1 MSRIAIAV
9 VAFLASA
16 TVASAQQIVEGP
28 SEPAVMTHGHAAI
41 KRAPDRAWITISTD
55 VRDAKPGDARQ
66 KSADIMTAVQ
76 NALKA
81 TGLPA
86 DAIRT
91 TAYSL
96 NPEMVS
102 TPATGAQIKGYSVF
116 NQIEVRVDDL
126 DKLSQVIDAAQGS
139 KQSGLSIS
147 GPRFDLKNREAV
159 EQDVLRVAVENALSR
174 AQAMATGARR
184 NLGAILRVDDLGVRT
199 ELPMARTMTMAKAGA
214 ETPITPGT
222 IEVTADVTVWVS
234 IR

>member
-9 VAFLASA
+9 VALLASA
-16 TVASAQQIVEGP
+16 SVASAQQVVVEGP
-28 SEPAVMTHGHAAI
+28 NEPAVITSGRASI
-41 KRAPDRAWITISTD
+41 KRAPDRALITISTD

-66 KSADIMTAVQ
+66 KSANIMTAVQ

-91 TAYSL
+91 TAYSM

-102 TPATGAQIKGYSVF
+102 TPSTGVQIRGYSVF

-126 DKLSQVIDAAQGS
+126 DKLGQVIDAVQGS
-139 KQSGLSIS
+139 KQSGMSIS
-147 GPRFDLKNREAV
+147 GPRFELRNREAV
-159 EQDVLRVAVENALSR
+159 EQDALRLAVEYALLR

-184 NLGAILRVDDLGVRT
+184 TLGPVLRVDDQLVRT
-199 ELPMARTMTMAKAGA
+199 ELPVARTMAATAKT
-214 ETPITPGT
+214 ETPITPGQV
-222 IEVTADVTVWVS
+222 EVTAEVTVWVG